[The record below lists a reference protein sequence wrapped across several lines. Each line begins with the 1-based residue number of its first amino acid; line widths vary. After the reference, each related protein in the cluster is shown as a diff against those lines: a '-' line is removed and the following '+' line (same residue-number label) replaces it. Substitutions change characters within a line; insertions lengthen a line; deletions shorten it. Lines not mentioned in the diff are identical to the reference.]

1 MPLARVHPAGSLFT
15 GTPPFVPAAREIR
28 ARRAEEGRM
37 QPLFMVDAFADR
49 PFAGNPAGVL
59 VLDAERPAAWMQA
72 VASELNLSET
82 SFLRR
87 REDGVWSLRWFAPAL
102 ETALCGHATL
112 AAAHVL
118 WTEGHHPPG
127 EEIRFA
133 TASGELRALGT
144 GGGPIRL
151 DFPAAPARPVAP
163 PPGLAGVLPV
173 PHRPVG
179 RAGPNDNY
187 LVEVDSPVALR
198 NLRPDLGR
206 LAALPVGGLIVT
218 APSDDPAYDFLS
230 RYFAPAAG
238 IPEDPVTGSAHC
250 TLGPHWQ
257 GKLGKN
263 RFRALQVSPR
273 TGALTVE
280 VEDGRVRLGG
290 GAVTTVRGS
299 LAAEPRKQGSADA
312 SPSTTL
318 GPSGD
323 RPGER

>member
-1 MPLARVHPAGSLFT
+1 
-15 GTPPFVPAAREIR
+15 
-28 ARRAEEGRM
+28 M
-37 QPLFMVDAFADR
+37 QPLFVVDAFADR
-49 PFAGNPAGVL
+49 PFAGNPARVP
-59 VLDAERPAAWMQA
+59 VLDAEHNPAWMQA

-87 REDGVWSLRWFAPAL
+87 REDGVWCLRWFAPEL

-118 WTEGHHPPG
+118 WTEGHHPP
-127 EEIRFA
+127 EEAIRFA
-133 TASGELRALGT
+133 TASGELRAFGT
-144 GGGPIRL
+144 GDGPIRL

-163 PPGLAGVLPV
+163 PPGLEEVLSV
-173 PHRPVG
+173 THRPVG

-187 LVEVDSPVALR
+187 LVEVDSSAALR
-198 NLRPDLGR
+198 GLHPDLGR
-206 LAALPVGGLIVT
+206 LATLPVGGLIVT

-250 TLGPHWQ
+250 TLGAYWQ
-257 GKLGKN
+257 GKLGKS

-280 VEDGRVRLGG
+280 VRDDRVHLSGS
-290 GAVTTVRGS
+290 AVTTIRRS
-299 LAAEPRKQGSADA
+299 LVAGM
-312 SPSTTL
+312 
-318 GPSGD
+318 
-323 RPGER
+323 